1 MDSVQRVTTSVF
13 PRRHPSTLLTFCH
26 NENLIITW
34 GVPSP
39 SVLCSGSYLFLK
51 PQPGLQVLFFF
62 FLIYWFFYSEEGR
75 GVKS

>member
-13 PRRHPSTLLTFCH
+13 PHRHPSTLLTFCR

-34 GVPSP
+34 NVPSP

-51 PQPGLQVLFFF
+51 PQPGLQALFF
-62 FLIYWFFYSEEGR
+62 FLIYWFFYSEGGR
-75 GVKS
+75 RVES